1 MSIREREVIESGPT
15 LPAGDPKGGG
25 EITNSEVLPK
35 EQGVQSQLQAPQPW
49 RMAPGR
55 QIPLPGSENR
65 QGLPSG
71 EPEGCQR
78 LHSERTHEISSSLS
92 PASAD
97 VAAGK
102 MPESEP
108 CADLGKFLREAGG
121 GQNSPGKC
129 SRLAAVVFEIL
140 FFHHWHQCWEAPFQ
154 NPLSSLLVPGACLT
168 LQQACSRHEGLSH
181 TASHMGEMLHL
192 PTGVQLS

>member
-1 MSIREREVIESGPT
+1 MSSIKKKKKKNTKMSIREREVIGSGPT

-71 EPEGCQR
+71 EPEGCRQVKPCTEGLRTQTQALPGPAGEQR
-78 LHSERTHEISSSLS
+78 MTGARTPAIPARVPGTHLGHTSSHFS
-92 PASAD
+92 PSK
-97 VAAGK
+97 AA
-102 MPESEP
+102 
-108 CADLGKFLREAGG
+108 
-121 GQNSPGKC
+121 SPGTPQEKPGIMLG
-129 SRLAAVVFEIL
+129 SNANPSGSSPRAEVVAL
-140 FFHHWHQCWEAPFQ
+140 
-154 NPLSSLLVPGACLT
+154 
-168 LQQACSRHEGLSH
+168 H
-181 TASHMGEMLHL
+181 TS
-192 PTGVQLS
+192 